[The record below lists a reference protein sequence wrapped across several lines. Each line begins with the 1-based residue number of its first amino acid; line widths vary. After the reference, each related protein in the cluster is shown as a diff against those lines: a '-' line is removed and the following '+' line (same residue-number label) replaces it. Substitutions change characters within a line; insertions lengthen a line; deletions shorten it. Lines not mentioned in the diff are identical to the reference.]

1 MDTSSIFVSKS
12 WFKLGGGP
20 PPPVFPFPPPFDLS
34 TAVLNTANALT
45 TDMVHCFPMSV
56 SSSAGA
62 KDYVTGLDAAAT
74 GTITVVSTA
83 AGDAYESINA
93 LGFTPASSVADLTD
107 QMTMTVIADT
117 AILVGG
123 AVGLFGH
130 LWSQHPA
137 WFYTNKDFSFMPS
150 RFAMTAGGVE
160 YSVDYDDAGE
170 AGADP
175 QIHVYVAV
183 YNGVT
188 LTLYQDGVQVGSV
201 AATGD
206 LTDQDASHT
215 RIGCY
220 WGVTDGTLLG
230 DRKQMMQTLSRRA
243 WGAGEV
249 ASYSANPWQI
259 FKVGP

>member
-1 MDTSSIFVSKS
+1 VDTASVLVSRS
-12 WFKLGGGP
+12 WFKLGSGP
-20 PPPVFPFPPPFDLS
+20 PPPVFPFPPPIDLA

-45 TDMVHCFPMSV
+45 TDMVHCFPMAVASV
-56 SSSAGA
+56 AGS
-62 KDYVTGLDAAAT
+62 KDYVTGLDATAS
-74 GTITVVSTA
+74 GTIVIASTA

-107 QMTMTVIADT
+107 QLTMTVIADT

-123 AVGLFGH
+123 TVGLFGH
-130 LWSQHPA
+130 VWSQHPA
-137 WFYTNKDFSFMPS
+137 WFYTNKDYSFMPS

-160 YSVDYDDAGE
+160 YSVDFNDAHE

-175 QIHVYVAV
+175 KIHVYVAV
-183 YNGVT
+183 YDGAT
-188 LTLYQDGVQVGSV
+188 LMLYQGGVVVGSV
-201 AATGD
+201 SATGD
-206 LTDQDASHT
+206 ISDQDAAHT

-230 DRKQMMQTLSRRA
+230 DRKQIMQTLSRRA
-243 WGAGEV
+243 WSAGEV

-259 FKVGP
+259 FKAGP